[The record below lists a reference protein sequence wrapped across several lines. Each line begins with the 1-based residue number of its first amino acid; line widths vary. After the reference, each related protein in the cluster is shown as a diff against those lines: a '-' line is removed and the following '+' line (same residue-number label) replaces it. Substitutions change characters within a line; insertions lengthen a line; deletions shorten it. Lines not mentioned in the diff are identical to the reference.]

1 MYIKLLK
8 NPKEDKTMANDV
20 NVSAQV
26 TEPIKPDIKVIQRP
40 TITSNG
46 VDTAGLIDKSA
57 YRGIQYNKTKK
68 KEEAEQD
75 AKNYVLNL
83 QFPIITC
90 DKNGNLTSEY
100 TDNGETKTAHGYTTA
115 SVSANMA
122 TMSNIE
128 AVMADQV
135 RKDGKD
141 PFAGDRSKEGKNGV
155 PIATKTVTLGGKTTF
170 EIDAVALASVSAK
183 ERNAANAGKNVS
195 KYDEGN
201 RARLNLT
208 LSQTKATVDGV
219 ANVTADSLKS
229 GLTSTAVTSYI
240 ASNSTAHNEGRNR
253 FNDKVIT
260 AAGDLLAKS
269 YDTAVAEVAEALAK
283 GEALASMKSTKD
295 SSELAGTKLGKG
307 LSVKLINVDGVK
319 AFVQEPGAD
328 AAKVKNDMKA
338 VASVVE
344 ARANAHRAQMAF
356 SEKTLS
362 LSDENLGGTAYNLV
376 TATKFSVP
384 AIGLKQ
390 TDDKGN
396 TKSAGFVVLS
406 PSTAATLT
414 PTGANATRL
423 NAAVKAETEAKTRA
437 IVGEAIFDEAES
449 MAKDVLGEQK
459 QATREEARDKQN
471 AVIDKVREA
480 VNAAGKSYDSISY
493 DADGKNNIEKD
504 AAENN
509 GPTK

>member
-183 ERNAANAGKNVS
+183 ERNAANAGKNVP
-195 KYDEGN
+195 KYDDGN

-208 LSQTKATVDGV
+208 LSQVKATEDGV
-219 ANVTADSLKS
+219 AKVTADSLTS

-240 ASNSTAHNEGRNR
+240 ASNSTAHNEGRNK
-253 FNDKVIT
+253 FDKGVIT
-260 AAGDLLAKS
+260 AAGKLLAES

-338 VASVVE
+338 VASVIE
-344 ARANAHRAQMAF
+344 TRANAHRAQMAF
-356 SEKTLS
+356 SAKETLGS
-362 LSDENLGGTAYNLV
+362 TAYNL
-376 TATKFSVP
+376 TNATKFSVP

-423 NAAVKAETEAKTRA
+423 NAAVKAETKDKTRA

-459 QATREEARDKQN
+459 QATREEARGKQN

-493 DADGKNNIEKD
+493 DVDGKNNIVENE
-504 AAENN
+504 AEQN